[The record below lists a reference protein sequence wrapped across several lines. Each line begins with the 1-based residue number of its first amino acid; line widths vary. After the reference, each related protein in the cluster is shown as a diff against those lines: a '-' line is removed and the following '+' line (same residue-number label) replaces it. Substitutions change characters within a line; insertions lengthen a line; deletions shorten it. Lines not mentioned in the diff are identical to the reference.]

1 MPCRGTAALAALA
14 ALGIVAPAH
23 GFAPCSGSG
32 LALLRSHVVPSPSRR
47 RGVATPPLAAATMTA
62 DADEYKGMER
72 RAVLSRVAVVAAGLA
87 VSTLSAPPAVLAA
100 AAPKKV
106 VVAGATGQTGR
117 RILERLASSPGLT
130 VVGGKVN

>member
-1 MPCRGTAALAALA
+1 MLSRGTAALAALA

-32 LALLRSHVVPSPSRR
+32 LALFRSQVVLSPSGRW
-47 RGVATPPLAAATMTA
+47 GAAAPPLAAATMTA
-62 DADEYKGMER
+62 DAVEYTGMKR
-72 RAVLSRVAVVAAGLA
+72 REALSRIAVVAAGLA

-130 VVGGKVN
+130 VVGGKLH